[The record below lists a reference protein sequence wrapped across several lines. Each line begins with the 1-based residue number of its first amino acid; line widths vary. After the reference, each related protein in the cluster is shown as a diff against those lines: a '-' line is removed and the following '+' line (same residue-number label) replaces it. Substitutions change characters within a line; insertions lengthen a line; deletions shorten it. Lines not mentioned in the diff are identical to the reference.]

1 MKIFPQFLTEC
12 FIVKATQNQHQRV
25 KFSSG
30 GRPNHLLLLSENVSE
45 TVESSKKV
53 KRKRDEIQKRRVFF
67 QINFSTGPEKRT
79 ENKKLAQIVIK
90 GFSQMFFFVDRKN
103 FSFGRKKYFLD
114 LSLKNKML
122 RKFEFY
128 KFYVTLEITAVRRFQ
143 D

>member
-1 MKIFPQFLTEC
+1 MKYKNGE
-12 FIVKATQNQHQRV
+12 
-25 KFSSG
+25 
-30 GRPNHLLLLSENVSE
+30 
-45 TVESSKKV
+45 
-53 KRKRDEIQKRRVFF
+53 FF
-67 QINFSTGPEKRT
+67 FEINFSAGPEKKT